1 TGAILHDIGKLH
13 ELRWGTSF
21 DYTVEGQLLG
31 HITIGI
37 AMIERKID
45 AIPDFPPALRML
57 VEHMVL
63 SHHGKYEFGS
73 PKLPMI
79 PEAVLLHYL
88 DDMDAKMQT
97 MRSEFVRAES
107 QGRAPG

>member
-1 TGAILHDIGKLH
+1 M
-13 ELRWGTSF
+13 
-21 DYTVEGQLLG
+21 LG
-31 HITIGI
+31 HITLGV
-37 AMIERKID
+37 ALIERKI
-45 AIPDFPPALRML
+45 AALPDFPPALRTL
-57 VEHMVL
+57 VQHLVL

-97 MRSEFVRAES
+97 LQSEFARNVTAGRERA
-107 QGRAPG
+107 R